1 MDIFNITTYLAN
13 CINEIWKREVM
24 NYDLQEDNYENII
37 EEFFQKCCNSDN
49 TTYNGISYYN
59 YKIDNI
65 YECINYINK
74 KNNEIYGEDIPV
86 YYLLNEENINQSSK
100 GTEVEEDPVQ
110 IIYQAI
116 EKKKKTYKKQHK

>member
-1 MDIFNITTYLAN
+1 
-13 CINEIWKREVM
+13 M
-24 NYDLQEDNYENII
+24 NYDLQEHNYENII

-86 YYLLNEENINQSSK
+86 YYLLNEENIK
-100 GTEVEEDPVQ
+100 KA
-110 IIYQAI
+110 IIYFVGLKWRYNKLNYTPSIGDYEYFKEEQR
-116 EKKKKTYKKQHK
+116 EKILLENI

>member
-1 MDIFNITTYLAN
+1 MDILNITTYLAN

-24 NYDLQEDNYENII
+24 NYDIQEENYEQII

-65 YECINYINK
+65 YECINYLNK

-86 YYLLNEENINQSSK
+86 YYLLNEDNIK
-100 GTEVEEDPVQ
+100 KA
-110 IIYQAI
+110 IIYFVGLKWRYNKLNYTPSFMDY
-116 EKKKKTYKKQHK
+116 EYLKEE

>member
-1 MDIFNITTYLAN
+1 MDILNITTYLAN

-24 NYDLQEDNYENII
+24 NYDIQENNYEQII

-65 YECINYINK
+65 YECINYLNK

-86 YYLLNEENINQSSK
+86 YYLLNEDNIK
-100 GTEVEEDPVQ
+100 KA
-110 IIYQAI
+110 IIYFVGLKWRYNKLNYTPSFMDY
-116 EKKKKTYKKQHK
+116 EYLKEE